1 MDAHTIF
8 RGIFDSATTTGP
20 RPDRPRRPARTHPV
34 RPRPYARA
42 VSPRTRATAA
52 AAAAV
57 LAHNAVRTGDH
68 HTNHARRRR
77 QVCQLR
83 LKRWCPVPVGVLPCR
98 HHRQRALRHGVP
110 GASKSSPARSVAERS
125 VAASDSGPAPHVSIT
140 VLELAKS
147 VLSVCLSD
155 SYLTGCWLRGGRER
169 TVSPPARCSSRQ
181 QKNTAAAAA
190 AAVWMAMTMPGA
202 RRF

>member
-1 MDAHTIF
+1 LVHRKI
-8 RGIFDSATTTGP
+8 RGIFE
-20 RPDRPRRPARTHPV
+20 PRRPARPDAVAAGSDSPFVRTPV
-34 RPRPYARA
+34 PF
-42 VSPRTRATAA
+42 SPRTRATAA
-52 AAAAV
+52 AAAAG

-125 VAASDSGPAPHVSIT
+125 VAASDSGSAPHVSIT

-147 VLSVCLSD
+147 VCLSVCLLSD

-190 AAVWMAMTMPGA
+190 AAVWMAMTMPGG